1 MNKTQKLLK
10 TFYMQVDELKL
21 KKINL
26 VGFHGDEAWMC
37 QCTSE
42 KFIRRAK
49 NPIEMRSLLLI
60 GVLIDQVIYSH
71 FSEIYDDFRMIFK
84 HPKLGF
90 HGGGGCA
97 SPNWFIDNEASG
109 NRVFG
114 DIKVEW
120 NSIRDVYEI
129 LFFDTSDWFLE
140 NYQVESLQ
148 KFETLMKV
156 EVDSNFSD
164 FADGI
169 LLKNIVDKSFAKKI
183 KLL

>member
-37 QCTSE
+37 QCASE
-42 KFIRRAK
+42 RFIRRAK

-71 FSEIYDDFRMIFK
+71 FSEIYDDFRMTFK
-84 HPKLGF
+84 YPKLGS

-97 SPNWFIDNEASG
+97 SPNWFVDNKSTG

-114 DIKVEW
+114 DIKVDW
-120 NSIRDVYEI
+120 SSIRDVYEI
-129 LFFDTSDWFLE
+129 LFFETRSWFLE
-140 NYQVESLQ
+140 NNQAESLQ
-148 KFETLMKV
+148 KFERLMKV
-156 EVDSNFSD
+156 ETDSTFID
-164 FADGI
+164 FPDRVI
-169 LLKNIVDKSFAKKI
+169 SSINTDELFLRNN
-183 KLL
+183 L